1 MSKAA
6 ITLKPE
12 REKSLSRKHPWIF
25 SNAIQSTKGRLKP
38 GCKVDILDSE
48 GHWLATAAWSPE
60 SQIRARVWSFDANE
74 IIDAR
79 LLKARIQRAQQLR
92 DEEINSKGLTG
103 YRLVAAESDNLP
115 GLIIDRYADILVLQI
130 LSVGVEAMREQL
142 VKVLIQ
148 CYPDCRIYERSDV
161 EIRKKEGLELRKGP
175 LHGDF
180 TSTEVVIEENGVKIA
195 VDVAEGH
202 KTGFYLDQRD
212 NRAAAGRLA
221 KGTDV
226 LNCFSYTGTFS
237 LYCLQGGAKSVTN
250 IDASQT
256 ALDLAANNLRLNG
269 LETADC
275 QQIKGDV
282 FALLRQYQEQ
292 GKTFDMVILD
302 PPKFADNKAQLKGA
316 CRGYKD
322 INLQAMKLVRSGGTL
337 LTFSCSGLMEADLF
351 QKIVAD
357 AALDAGRDVRFVE
370 RLGQAWDHPVASH
383 FPEGFYLKGLV
394 AKVY

>member
-1 MSKAA
+1 MAKAA

-12 REKSLSRKHPWIF
+12 REKSLRRKHPWIF
-25 SNAIQSTKGRLKP
+25 SNAIQSTTGRLKS
-38 GCKVDILDSE
+38 GSRVDVLDSQ
-48 GHWLATAAWSPE
+48 GNWLAYAAWSPE
-60 SQIRARVWSFDANE
+60 SQIRARIWSFEQDE

-79 LLKARIQRAQQLR
+79 LIKSRILRAQQLR
-92 DEEINSKGLTG
+92 DAEIATNGLTG
-103 YRLVAAESDNLP
+103 YRLVAAESDLLP

-130 LSVGVEAMREQL
+130 LSAGIEAMREQL
-142 VKVLIQ
+142 VKVLRQ
-148 CYPDCRIYERSDV
+148 LYPDCRIYERSDV
-161 EIRKKEGLELRKGP
+161 EVRKKEGLELRKGP

-180 TSTEVVIEENGVKIA
+180 SSTEVVIEENGIKIA

-221 KGTDV
+221 KDASV

-237 LYCLQGGAKSVTN
+237 LYCLKGGAKQVEN
-250 IDASQT
+250 VDASQA
-256 ALDLAANNLRLNG
+256 ALDLAANNLKLNG
-269 LETADC
+269 LASENCIQTKA
-275 QQIKGDV
+275 DV
-282 FALLRQYQEQ
+282 FALLRTYQEQ

-322 INLQAMKLVRSGGTL
+322 INLQAMKLVKPGGTL
-337 LTFSCSGLMEADLF
+337 LTFSCSGLMESDLF

-357 AALDAGRDVRFVE
+357 AALDAGRDVRFVQ
-370 RLGQAWDHPVASH
+370 RLGQAWDHPVASQ

>member
-1 MSKAA
+1 MAKAA

-12 REKSLSRKHPWIF
+12 REKSLKRHHPWIF
-25 SNAIQSTKGRLKP
+25 SNAIQSTTGRLKS
-38 GCKVDILDSE
+38 GSRVDVLDHQ
-48 GHWLATAAWSPE
+48 GNWLAYAAWSPE
-60 SQIRARVWSFDANE
+60 SQIRARIWSFNPDE

-79 LLKARIQRAQQLR
+79 LLKSRIQRAQALR
-92 DEEINSKGLTG
+92 EQEIAAKGLTG
-103 YRLVAAESDNLP
+103 YRLVAAESDLMP

-130 LSVGVEAMREQL
+130 LSAGMEAMREQL
-142 VKVLIQ
+142 VAVLRQ
-148 CYPDCRIYERSDV
+148 CYPDCRLYERSDV
-161 EIRKKEGLELRKGP
+161 DVRKKEGLEPRKGP
-175 LHGDF
+175 IYGDF
-180 TSTEVVIEENGVKIA
+180 SSTQVVIEENGIRIA

-221 KGTDV
+221 KDASV

-237 LYCLQGGAKSVTN
+237 LYCLKGGAKEVVN
-250 IDASQT
+250 VDASQT
-256 ALDLAANNLRLNG
+256 ALDLAANNLNING
-269 LETADC
+269 LENANC
-275 QQIKGDV
+275 QQIKADV
-282 FALLRQYQEQ
+282 FALLRKYQEQ
-292 GKTFDMVILD
+292 GKQFDMVILD

-322 INLQAMKLVRSGGTL
+322 INLQAMKLVRPGGTL
-337 LTFSCSGLMEADLF
+337 LTFSCSGLMEGDLF

-370 RLGQAWDHPVASH
+370 RLSQGWDHPIASH